1 MNATDL
7 LDRPQTSGQ
16 MTSGTFRDPL
26 YTHTLKEGP
35 DGLAVTTRTAVDGV
49 GGAKTIATTPVADPT
64 EAQAYVNAFDRAVL
78 NYASAQHIQTYK
90 FRYDADTG
98 QAVLTDS
105 VPGRGGDP
113 VAGSND
119 FSLASSKT
127 NTLGEAK
134 PTTVLR
140 RADGEVSY
148 EEGRHFEGVGKLAN
162 RAARDHLAHRAE
174 AKVAQDTG
182 HAALPLGHAETVL
195 AEFNQRERRSTFPM
209 RGTDSNPVPENGAR
223 FRALHGHIDVVSDP
237 ADPAGARWTHMVPK
251 HERGRDKPILVEK
264 ASGPL
269 TLASLEGYMSEQS
282 ESNRNGG
289 MAMER
294 RAKSMRRATFVE
306 DSKKLMGKAP
316 MPDMPSTMDAPAAV
330 STPASDAAGKL
341 SGWRKAHAHDAA
353 PAAPKAEQRDV
364 AKPRM

>member
-1 MNATDL
+1 MNASDL

-16 MTSGTFRDPL
+16 MTSGMFRDPL

-90 FRYDADTG
+90 FRHDADTG

-113 VAGSND
+113 VAGPND

-127 NTLGEAK
+127 NVLGEAK
-134 PTTVLR
+134 PTTVLKS
-140 RADGEVSY
+140 AGGTVVY

-174 AKVAQDTG
+174 AKVAQETG
-182 HAALPLGHAETVL
+182 HAALPLAHAETVL
-195 AEFNQRERRSTFPM
+195 AEFNQREQGSPLRMNGSQT
-209 RGTDSNPVPENGAR
+209 NPVGENSAR
-223 FRALHGHIDVVSDP
+223 FRAKHGHVDIKSDP
-237 ADPAGARWTHMVPK
+237 ADPAGAQWSHKVPK
-251 HERGRDKPILVEK
+251 IERGTGKTILVEK
-264 ASGPL
+264 ARGPL
-269 TLASLEGYMSEQS
+269 TMESLEGYMAEQS
-282 ESNRNGG
+282 AINDHNGAAFEG
-289 MAMER
+289 

-306 DSKKLMGKAP
+306 DNKKLMGKAP

>member
-1 MNATDL
+1 MDDL
-7 LDRPQTSGQ
+7 CRADFSG
-16 MTSGTFRDPL
+16 D
-26 YTHTLKEGP
+26 
-35 DGLAVTTRTAVDGV
+35 AVDGV

-90 FRYDADTG
+90 FRHDADTG
-98 QAVLTDS
+98 QAILTDA
-105 VPGRGGDP
+105 VLGRAGDQVSGP
-113 VAGSND
+113 ND
-119 FSLASSKT
+119 FSIESYGKDVFGKD
-127 NTLGEAK
+127 N
-134 PTTVLR
+134 PTTVMKG
-140 RADGEVSY
+140 ADGTIVHG
-148 EEGRHFEGVGKLAN
+148 EGRNYEAVGKLAN

-174 AKVAQDTG
+174 AKVAQETG
-182 HAALPLGHAETVL
+182 HAAMPLAHAETVL
-195 AEFNQRERRSTFPM
+195 AEFNQRERGSAFRM
-209 RGTDSNPVPENGAR
+209 RGTESNPVPENGAR
-223 FRALHGHIDVVSDP
+223 FRAFHGHIDVVSDP

-269 TLASLEGYMSEQS
+269 TLASLEGYMAEQS
-282 ESNRNGG
+282 THNDHGG

-306 DSKKLMGKAP
+306 DHKKLMGKAP

-341 SGWRKAHAHDAA
+341 SGWRKAHAHDAV